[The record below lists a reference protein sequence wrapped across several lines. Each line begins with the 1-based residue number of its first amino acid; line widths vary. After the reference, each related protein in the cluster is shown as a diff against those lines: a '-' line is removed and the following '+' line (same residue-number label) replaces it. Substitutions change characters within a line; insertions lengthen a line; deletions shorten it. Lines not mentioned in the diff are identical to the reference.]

1 VPKYAAGSSA
11 VAFFVEIVQL
21 LISGISQGCVYG
33 LIALGFVLIY
43 KATEMVN
50 FAQGDIM
57 MLGAYV
63 AITFITIWDWPYYW
77 AVPAAIAVMA
87 LVGVVLERI
96 LLRPMIGEPHF
107 AVLMLTIG
115 LGFVLRAVAGAIWG
129 NEPRA
134 MPTPYSGDV
143 IRLGELVIGYE
154 NLAIILGTAVL
165 CLLMWLF
172 FKFTRVGIAMQA
184 ASQNQLAAF
193 YVGIPV
199 KAMYSLVWAL
209 SAGIAAIAGIL
220 TAPVSLV
227 YPLIG
232 FVGIKAFAAAIVG
245 GFGSM
250 PGAIIGGLLVGI
262 VEQFA
267 GLYLP
272 PGFSDTSAYVL
283 LLVMLLLRP
292 QGLFATMQKKK
303 V

>member
-1 VPKYAAGSSA
+1 
-11 VAFFVEIVQL
+11 VEVLQL
-21 LISGISQGCVYG
+21 LVSGLSQGCVYG

-63 AITFITIWDWPYYW
+63 AITFVNLWDWPFFW
-77 AVPAAIAVMA
+77 ALPATMLTMA
-87 LVGVVLERI
+87 LVGVVLERV

-129 NEPRA
+129 AEPERLDA
-134 MPTPYSGDV
+134 PYVGGVTQVSQ
-143 IRLGELVIGYE
+143 LVIGHDSV
-154 NLAIILGTAVL
+154 AIIAGTAIL
-165 CLLMWLF
+165 CLILWVF
-172 FKFTRVGIAMQA
+172 FRFTRLGVAMQA

-199 KAMYSLVWAL
+199 KRIFSLVWAI
-209 SAGIAAIAGIL
+209 SAAIAAVAGML
-220 TAPVSLV
+220 VAPAMMVE
-227 YPLIG
+227 PTIG

-245 GFGSM
+245 GFGSL
-250 PGAIIGGLLVGI
+250 PGAVLGGLLIGV

-272 PGFSDTSAYVL
+272 PGFSETSAYL
-283 LLVMLLLRP
+283 LLLIMLLVRP

>member
-1 VPKYAAGSSA
+1 M
-11 VAFFVEIVQL
+11 EILQL

-63 AITFITIWDWPYYW
+63 AITFIEVWHWPW
-77 AVPAAIAVMA
+77 LAGLLAAVVVMA
-87 LVGVVLERI
+87 LVGVLLERL
-96 LLRPMIGEPHF
+96 LLRPMLGEPHF

-115 LGFVLRAVAGAIWG
+115 LGFVLRAFAGAVWG
-129 NEPRA
+129 GEPRSLS
-134 MPTPYSGDV
+134 TPYTGEVIHIGDAV
-143 IRLGELVIGYE
+143 LGYE
-154 NLAIILGTAVL
+154 NLAIMIGTALL
-165 CLLMWLF
+165 CAALYVF
-172 FKFTRVGIAMQA
+172 FRFTRVGVAMQA

-199 KAMYSLVWAL
+199 KRMFALVWAL
-209 SAGIAAIAGIL
+209 SAGIAAFAGVL

-227 YPLIG
+227 DPVIG

-245 GFGSM
+245 GFGSL
-250 PGAIIGGLLVGI
+250 PGAVLGGLLVGI

-272 PGFSDTSAYVL
+272 PGFSDMSAYVL
-283 LLVMLLLRP
+283 LLAMLIIRP
-292 QGLFATMQKKK
+292 QGLFATMQRKK